1 MKRYAQ
7 ENCKYTFSELE
18 ETVLELESVD
28 LKTIQ
33 RFAMRSK
40 RWMLACME
48 GLAVEQRA
56 YAEKVY

>member
-40 RWMLACME
+40 RWMLE